1 VSNGLCRFSA
11 CDPNSLPLLRPR
23 LSEEV
28 FCLLRLVPCTVYLE
42 PWTELLSLTQS
53 PQSPLRKCNKLME
66 QGLKTTEYFRHM
78 RKRPDRSKIRDEWIS
93 RVLQCPQKINVQA
106 DGRIRKWA
114 WIDEEGK
121 FLRVILL

>member
-1 VSNGLCRFSA
+1 MDFVGFRHATPIERRGF
-11 CDPNSLPLLRPR
+11 LPLT
-23 LSEEV
+23 
-28 FCLLRLVPCTVYLE
+28 PCTVYLE